1 MHSFQRFLACPL
13 VIAGASRYILRFP
26 RYVVPPLGGHACEET
41 A

>member
-26 RYVVPPLGGHACEET
+26 RYVVPPLGGRVRVDT